1 MITIENLSLQ
11 LGDFK
16 LNDLNMSLPA
26 GEYGVLMGPTG
37 CGKTTIVEAICGL
50 RRIVSGKIVLDQ
62 LDISQLPPSRRQ
74 IGYVPQDAALFPTMR
89 VEKQIEFALEIRNQ
103 SVQSRRK
110 RVDELA
116 ELLEITPLLKRLP
129 HGLSGG
135 ERQRVAIARALS
147 VRPKLLCLDEPLS
160 ALDEPMRERM
170 IEFLKAVHQR
180 ENTTILH
187 VTHNQTEAKHLE
199 TVRFAMT
206 HKGSLN
212 AVPPKRPADSK

>member
-206 HKGSLN
+206 HEGSLN
-212 AVPPKRPADSK
+212 AVPPIQSERRR